1 MKVVPVPGGG
11 KTRRIMTKREK
22 LAERKKETARLKRG
36 PPRCEA
42 CKVTSTIPNDHP
54 LADYAH
60 EVRARSVLHLH
71 PGLLCY
77 RPPSSGDLM
86 STLRHFSAPNL
97 HLLRLEHLERRNNII
112 KAWRTIVAPDGVQ
125 LEFGWDPM
133 LHRSS
138 SLIPGRPRAIKTP
151 NLKKKRAQLERHLA
165 SVNGTTIKIG
175 GGTLSFGKSPKS
187 RRVIFFHVDGRPV
200 GWAGGRLSPSN
211 KF

>member
-1 MKVVPVPGGG
+1 MKGVPVPGGG

-22 LAERKKETARLKRG
+22 LAERNKETARLKRG

-138 SLIPGRPRAIKTP
+138 SLIQGQPRAIKTP
-151 NLKKKRAQLERHLA
+151 NLKKKKARAA
-165 SVNGTTIKIG
+165 GAPSSVREWHDNQNRRRDVVVRE
-175 GGTLSFGKSPKS
+175 KSEEQTS
-187 RRVIFFHVDGRPV
+187 HFF
-200 GWAGGRLSPSN
+200 SC
-211 KF
+211 